1 MRRGEDTVFERTLD
15 GRIDGVSTHSF
26 TNLTARFKVNGPDVI
41 AESIDGEV
49 IIINLNSGAYY
60 SSLGS
65 GGAVWAALASNHSV
79 DETIDLLAGRYGEP
93 RETVERGI
101 AAFVTQL
108 LDEGLLIES
117 GEARPVDGIE
127 LGTGGA
133 FETPVLSKYTDMQ
146 ELLLLDPIHDVDP
159 SVGWPFPKA
168 AE

>member
-1 MRRGEDTVFERTLD
+1 M
-15 GRIDGVSTHSF
+15 STPSF
-26 TNLTARFKVNGPDVI
+26 TNLAARFRINGPDVI

-65 GGAVWAALASNHSV
+65 GGAIWAALAANHSV
-79 DETIDLLAGRYGEP
+79 DEAIDLLAGRYGEP
-93 RETVERGI
+93 REVVAREI
-101 AAFVTQL
+101 AGFVTQL
-108 LDEGLLIES
+108 LDEGLMVES
-117 GEARPVDGIE
+117 GAAGSADGID
-127 LGTGGA
+127 LGAGGV